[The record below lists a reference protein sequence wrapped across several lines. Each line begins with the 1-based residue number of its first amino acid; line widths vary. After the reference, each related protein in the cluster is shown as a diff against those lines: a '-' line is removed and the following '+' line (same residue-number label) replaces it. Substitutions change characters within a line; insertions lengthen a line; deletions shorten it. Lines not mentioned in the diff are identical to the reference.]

1 MKKRLL
7 TGILLIVWGLASL
20 IGLAGC
26 SEANVQQN
34 SEAHLEASSEASSQS
49 EEAVLQENEEYYST
63 EEVAL
68 YLHLYGHLP
77 DNYITKKEAMEAGWV
92 SSEGNLWE
100 VTDHKCIGGDRFGN
114 YDEKLPVQDG
124 RKYYE
129 CDVEYAGGY
138 RGASRIICSNDGLI
152 YYTGDHYETFT
163 LLYGEE
169 DGCAE

>member
-20 IGLAGC
+20 IGLTGC
-26 SEANVQQN
+26 AEAILPQN
-34 SEAHLEASSEASSQS
+34 SEASSEIVSQS
-49 EEAVLQENEEYYST
+49 EEATVQENKEYYSV

-77 DNYITKKEAMEAGWV
+77 ANYITKKEALAAGWV

-114 YDEKLPVQDG
+114 YEEKLPVQDG

-138 RGASRIICSNDGLI
+138 RGASRIIYSNDGLI

-163 LLYGEE
+163 LLYEEE